1 MDNTLFLRFIS
12 NILSIRTC
20 CISREDDSL
29 AAFEKEC
36 CFERT
41 LQPMYTAEYLA
52 YLIDHTNAET
62 FYEITDYLN
71 TNLFLFQFDG
81 KHYLLGPYVKST
93 FSTEEMQE
101 LLASHKLPAG
111 ILLPLKLYYSR
122 FPQLSY
128 NMLQGTTLAAMRT
141 FIPTTPDYSY
151 RRLMGFHEDL
161 KKEELVLESTK
172 TYMQI
177 LQQYEM
183 ENFFLRKI
191 TEGDVDGVR
200 LAFESITSNFYA
212 SSDASQR
219 SLYATNSNGFAVL
232 RTLARKAAEQGGCPV
247 VKIDEITQESIQRY
261 ANARSSSEVESV
273 QKDMLVHLTQAV
285 SAAKKLARFSPVIRD
300 VLSYLS
306 TNYTQNITLQELAKR
321 NHISAEHLSRTFKK
335 EVGKTISDFIAELR
349 TKKAAELLKNSKL
362 SVSEIAMYVGYPDSN
377 YFVKVFKKRYGMPPS
392 AYR

>member
-1 MDNTLFLRFIS
+1 M
-12 NILSIRTC
+12 
-20 CISREDDSL
+20 

-36 CFERT
+36 CFEHT
-41 LQPMYTAEYLA
+41 LQPMYTAEYLE
-52 YLIDHTNAET
+52 YLIDHINAET

-81 KHYLLGPYVKST
+81 KHFLLGPYVKSS

-161 KKEELVLESTK
+161 KKEELVLESNK

-183 ENFFLRKI
+183 ENYFLRKI

-200 LAFESITSNFYA
+200 LAFESIASSFYA
-212 SSDASQR
+212 SSDASQQ

-261 ANARSSSEVESV
+261 ANARSFSEMESI
-273 QKDMLVHLTQAV
+273 QKDMLMRLTQAV
-285 SAAKKLARFSPVIRD
+285 SAAKKLGRFSPVIRD

-306 TNYTQNITLQELAKR
+306 SNYTQNITLQELAKK

-335 EVGKTISDFIAELR
+335 EVEKNISDFIAELR